1 MAQYILVKLLA
12 SRYQN
17 LCVVGDDDQSI
28 YQWRGADI
36 RNILS
41 FEEDYPSAKVVK
53 LEENYRSTQSILD
66 AAYSVVSR
74 NHGRKD
80 KRLWTEKK
88 EGNLLAY
95 YTGYNEKDE
104 ACFIAQQIRAGLQD
118 GRRLKDFAVLC
129 RATAQFR
136 AIEETFIKENIP
148 YHIFGGLKFYGR
160 KEIKDIMA
168 YLRII
173 ANPADEVSAERALA
187 TPRRGVGDTSW
198 MRLVQFA
205 REAGIPISEPPR

>member
-1 MAQYILVKLLA
+1 MQRYQERFRYILVDEYQDTNMAQYVLVKLLA

-41 FEEDYPSAKVVK
+41 FEEDYPSAQVVK

-66 AAYSVVSR
+66 AAYSVVCR
-74 NHGRKD
+74 NTGRKD

-88 EGNLLAY
+88 EGSQLAC
-95 YTGYNEKDE
+95 YTGYTEKRKLILLPGR
-104 ACFIAQQIRAGLQD
+104 FGQD
-118 GRRLKDFAVLC
+118 CRMPPIEGFCYLC

-136 AIEETFIKENIP
+136 ALEETLIKESIA
-148 YHIFGGLKFYGR
+148 YHIFGGQKFYGR
-160 KEIKDIMA
+160 KG
-168 YLRII
+168 
-173 ANPADEVSAERALA
+173 N
-187 TPRRGVGDTSW
+187 
-198 MRLVQFA
+198 
-205 REAGIPISEPPR
+205 